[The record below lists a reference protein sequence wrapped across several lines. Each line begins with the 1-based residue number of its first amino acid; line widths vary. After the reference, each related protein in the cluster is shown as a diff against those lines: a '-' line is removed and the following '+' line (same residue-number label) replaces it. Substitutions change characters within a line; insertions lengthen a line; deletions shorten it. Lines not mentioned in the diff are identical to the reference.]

1 MQRASGLGRAWIIAL
16 GTTIP
21 IDENSRFLAL
31 LIFYV
36 DAKAGL
42 AAMVFAR
49 RGGIRGNVG
58 VFGGFY
64 RLWTRANGVTLG
76 ATLASCPTSK
86 ESVMAVSG
94 LSGIESMLQQM
105 RTVVSKAETGNL
117 AAGEMVGQ
125 PDGFAAELQ
134 RSIRRVTAAQN
145 ASSAQARAFEMG
157 APDISLNDVI
167 IDMQKASLG
176 FQTAVQVR
184 NKLVAAYKEISSMAV

>member
-1 MQRASGLGRAWIIAL
+1 MSPARRKPRPWVCAWLAAFEEMSGFLAVFIGYGRARSAL
-16 GTTIP
+16 RSAQHWRHAP
-21 IDENSRFLAL
+21 P
-31 LIFYV
+31 
-36 DAKAGL
+36 
-42 AAMVFAR
+42 AR
-49 RGGIRGNVG
+49 NQ
-58 VFGGFY
+58 
-64 RLWTRANGVTLG
+64 
-76 ATLASCPTSK
+76 
-86 ESVMAVSG
+86 VMAVSG

-105 RTVVSKAETGNL
+105 RSVVSKAETGNL

-145 ASSAQARAFEMG
+145 ASSAQAKAFEMG

-167 IDMQKASLG
+167 IDMQKASIG

>member
-1 MQRASGLGRAWIIAL
+1 M
-16 GTTIP
+16 
-21 IDENSRFLAL
+21 N
-31 LIFYV
+31 
-36 DAKAGL
+36 
-42 AAMVFAR
+42 
-49 RGGIRGNVG
+49 
-58 VFGGFY
+58 
-64 RLWTRANGVTLG
+64 
-76 ATLASCPTSK
+76 
-86 ESVMAVSG
+86 
-94 LSGIESMLQQM
+94 GIEGMLQQM

-117 AAGEMVGQ
+117 AAGESVGQ

-145 ASSAQARAFEMG
+145 ASSAQAKAFEMG

>member
-1 MQRASGLGRAWIIAL
+1 
-16 GTTIP
+16 
-21 IDENSRFLAL
+21 
-31 LIFYV
+31 
-36 DAKAGL
+36 
-42 AAMVFAR
+42 
-49 RGGIRGNVG
+49 
-58 VFGGFY
+58 
-64 RLWTRANGVTLG
+64 
-76 ATLASCPTSK
+76 
-86 ESVMAVSG
+86 MAVSG
-94 LSGIESMLQQM
+94 LNGIESMLQQM

-117 AAGEMVGQ
+117 AAGESVGQ

-157 APDISLNDVI
+157 APDLALNDVI